1 MEPDGRGYDSH
12 VMSEAVIA
20 YLLCLF
26 QIGLLMQDNPKM
38 TAMVENDIESGFFLS
53 ILWIFKCFKL

>member
-38 TAMVENDIESGFFLS
+38 IAMVENDIESGFF
-53 ILWIFKCFKL
+53 